1 MARDSAVRAAIH
13 DKVLGRAKKR
23 EGRQTL
29 LVIREYP
36 AEWILRKLSFAV
48 VARFRKQGLLVSE
61 IAARTGAPQATVY
74 RRMQAGI

>member
-1 MARDSAVRAAIH
+1 
-13 DKVLGRAKKR
+13 
-23 EGRQTL
+23 
-29 LVIREYP
+29 VIREYP